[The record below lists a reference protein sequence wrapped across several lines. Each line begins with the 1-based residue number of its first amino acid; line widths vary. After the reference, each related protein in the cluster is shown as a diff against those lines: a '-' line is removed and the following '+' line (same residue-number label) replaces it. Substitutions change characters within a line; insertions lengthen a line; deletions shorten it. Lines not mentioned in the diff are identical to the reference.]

1 MIGPVSSGRS
11 YIMLFIKQLLKY
23 VLAFLGLS
31 GLALALWMV
40 IYMIRPLPMQSE
52 TIGMQV
58 PAGASVR
65 AIADQLVSAGV
76 LNEPYS
82 FLLAVRLTGSSSQL
96 QAGDYA
102 FNAPL
107 QALALIDLLK
117 HGTFDQFKL
126 QLTEGKTFA
135 DFRQKLAQMPG
146 IRHDTLNMS
155 DSELMQAVSGEAVA
169 PEGWFFPD
177 TYFMDKQASDLEV
190 YKRAYQKMVKYLE
203 AAWESRQPGLPY
215 KTAYEALIMASIVE
229 KETGVET
236 ERPQIAGVFV
246 NRLRLGMRLQTD
258 PTVIYGMGSRYHGNI
273 TRNDLQT
280 DTPYNTYTRSGLPP
294 TPIALPGLASI
305 QAALHPAQTK
315 ALYFVANGQGRH
327 VFTNSLD
334 EHNRA
339 VRAYQLKKH

>member
-1 MIGPVSSGRS
+1 
-11 YIMLFIKQLLKY
+11 MLLIKRCLKY
-23 VLAFLGLS
+23 VAAFLGIS
-31 GLALALWMV
+31 GLALATWLV
-40 IYMIRPLPMQSE
+40 IFMIRPLPMTSE
-52 TIGMQV
+52 TIGMQI

-65 AIADQLVSAGV
+65 GIADQLVTTGV
-76 LNEPYS
+76 LREPYS
-82 FLLAVRLTGSSSQL
+82 FLAIVKLTGSGSRL

-107 QALALIDLLK
+107 QVLGLIDLLK

-155 DSELMQAVSGEAVA
+155 DMELMQLVSGEEKY

-177 TYFMDKQASDLEV
+177 TYFIDSQSSDIDL
-190 YKRAYQKMVKYLE
+190 YKRAYQKMMQYLSAVWETRE
-203 AAWESRQPGLPY
+203 AGLPY
-215 KTAYEALIMASIVE
+215 KTEYEALIMASIVE
-229 KETGVET
+229 KETGVEV
-236 ERPQIAGVFV
+236 ERPEIAGVFV

-258 PTVIYGMGSRYHGNI
+258 PTVIYGMGSRYHSNI
-273 TRNDLQT
+273 TRRDLLT
-280 DTPYNTYTRSGLPP
+280 DTPYNTYTRNGLPP

-305 QAALHPAQTK
+305 QAALHPANTK

-327 VFTNSLD
+327 IFTSSLD
-334 EHNRA
+334 DHNKA
-339 VRAYQLKKH
+339 VRTYQLKKH

>member
-1 MIGPVSSGRS
+1 
-11 YIMLFIKQLLKY
+11 MLLIKRCLKY
-23 VLAFLGLS
+23 VAAFLGIS
-31 GLALALWMV
+31 GLALVTWLV
-40 IYMIRPLPMQSE
+40 IFMIRPLPMTSE
-52 TIGMQV
+52 TIGMQI

-65 AIADQLVSAGV
+65 GIADQLVTTGV
-76 LNEPYS
+76 LREPYS
-82 FLLAVRLTGSSSQL
+82 FLAIVKLTGSGSRL

-107 QALALIDLLK
+107 QVLGLIDLLK

-155 DSELMQAVSGEAVA
+155 DMDLMQLVSGEAKY

-177 TYFMDKQASDLEV
+177 TYFIDSQSSDIDL
-190 YKRAYQKMVKYLE
+190 YKRAYQKMMQYLS
-203 AAWESRQPGLPY
+203 AAWEAREAELPY
-215 KTAYEALIMASIVE
+215 KTSYEALIMASIVE
-229 KETGVET
+229 KETGVEV
-236 ERPQIAGVFV
+236 ERPEIAGVFV

-273 TRNDLQT
+273 TRRDLLT
-280 DTPYNTYTRSGLPP
+280 DTPYNTYTRNGLPP

-305 QAALHPAQTK
+305 QAALHPANTK

-327 VFTNSLD
+327 IFTSSLD
-334 EHNRA
+334 DHNKA
-339 VRAYQLKKH
+339 VRTYQLKKH

>member
-1 MIGPVSSGRS
+1 MFKRRFKKSFKFGVAI
-11 YIMLFIKQLLKY
+11 
-23 VLAFLGLS
+23 LGMS
-31 GLALALWMV
+31 GLALALWLV
-40 IYMIRPLPMQSE
+40 IYLIRPLPMASE
-52 TIGMQV
+52 TIGMQI

-65 AIADQLVSAGV
+65 GIADQLVSAGV
-76 LNEPYS
+76 LKEPYS
-82 FLLAVRLTGSSSQL
+82 FLLVVKLTGNGSRL

-102 FNAPL
+102 LNAPL
-107 QALALIDLLK
+107 QVLGLIDLLK

-146 IRHDTLNMS
+146 IRHETLNLS
-155 DSELMQAVSGEAVA
+155 DMELMQLVSGELTA

-177 TYFMDKQASDLEV
+177 TYFIDSQSSDV
-190 YKRAYQKMVKYLE
+190 DMYKRSYQKMVQYLS
-203 AAWESRQPGLPY
+203 AAWETRQSGLPY
-215 KTAYEALIMASIVE
+215 KTPYEALIMASIVE
-229 KETGVET
+229 KETGVEV

-246 NRLRLGMRLQTD
+246 NRLRQGMRLQTD

-273 TRNDLQT
+273 TRRDLIT

-305 QAALHPAQTK
+305 QAALHPANTK

-327 VFTNSLD
+327 VFTSSLE
-334 EHNRA
+334 EHNKA